1 MRGKIS
7 IIVPVYNVEKYL
19 SQCIESII
27 NQNHKNIEIILVN
40 DGSTDKSGD
49 ICDKYSLKDNRI
61 KVIHKKNEGVSIA
74 RNTGLKV
81 ATGEYIAFVDGDDLV
96 DKDIYTRLINVINN
110 SKYDLVMCRFYRSFF
125 NGENI
130 IEDEPLEEGEYER
143 NEVFEKLILPMIGND
158 FKNTGKTLIMGAIW
172 RCLYKKEI
180 IKKNKIEFP
189 IIKIAE
195 DMLFHLN
202 YLGYCNYVYVEKEPL
217 YYYRYNNNSATK
229 KYITDLWDTLSRQ
242 LTMVNDDLRKF
253 GLLNEK
259 SKERIESNTFYFIS
273 WCFTNECH
281 PSNTKEYKNIVKEM
295 RKISDT
301 KYFKEAFTWKNIMTA
316 PFKERCIF
324 ICIKLRLYKL
334 VYIYNNR
341 KLNIANLNNEVIYE
355 W

>member
-1 MRGKIS
+1 MKGKDNLGGSMRGKIS
-7 IIVPVYNVEKYL
+7 IIVPVYNIEKYL

-27 NQNHKNIEIILVN
+27 NQNYKNIEIILVN

-49 ICDKYSLKDNRI
+49 ICDSYSLKDNRI

-96 DKDIYTRLINVINN
+96 HKDIYTKLINVINN

-125 NGENI
+125 NEENK

-189 IIKIAE
+189 VINIAE

-229 KYITDLWDTLSRQ
+229 KYITDLWDT
-242 LTMVNDDLRKF
+242 
-253 GLLNEK
+253 
-259 SKERIESNTFYFIS
+259 
-273 WCFTNECH
+273 
-281 PSNTKEYKNIVKEM
+281 
-295 RKISDT
+295 
-301 KYFKEAFTWKNIMTA
+301 
-316 PFKERCIF
+316 
-324 ICIKLRLYKL
+324 
-334 VYIYNNR
+334 
-341 KLNIANLNNEVIYE
+341 
-355 W
+355 